1 MMDKWID
8 FGMTKLFQLAEYVC
22 CRYSLTSSEPA
33 VPQEEVV
40 PTIRFTKEDKIA
52 IKQVEC
58 DACSSSF
65 KREPRHPNVKV
76 VEGDLFK

>member
-8 FGMTKLFQLAEYVC
+8 LGMTKLFQFAEYVC
-22 CRYSLTSSEPA
+22 SRYSLY
-33 VPQEEVV
+33 EVV
-40 PTIRFTKEDKIA
+40 STIRFTKEDKTA

-58 DACSSSF
+58 DACSSTF
-65 KREPRHPNVKV
+65 KREPHRPNVKV

>member
-8 FGMTKLFQLAEYVC
+8 LGMTKLFQFAEYV
-22 CRYSLTSSEPA
+22 YSRCSLSSSEPTA
-33 VPQEEVV
+33 SQNEVV
-40 PTIRFTKEDKIA
+40 STIRFTKEDKTA

-65 KREPRHPNVKV
+65 KREPHRPHVKV

>member
-8 FGMTKLFQLAEYVC
+8 LGMTKLFQLAEYVC
-22 CRYSLTSSEPA
+22 RRCSLTSSEPA

-40 PTIRFTKEDKIA
+40 PTIRFTKADKAA
-52 IKQVEC
+52 IKEVC
-58 DACSSSF
+58 PDARPNTV
-65 KREPRHPNVKV
+65 KREPPRPNVKV